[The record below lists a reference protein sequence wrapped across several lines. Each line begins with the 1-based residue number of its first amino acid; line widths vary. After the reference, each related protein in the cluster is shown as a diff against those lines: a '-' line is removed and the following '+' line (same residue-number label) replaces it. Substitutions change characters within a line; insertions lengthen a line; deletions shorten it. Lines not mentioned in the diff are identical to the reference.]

1 LPAAR
6 VRPTAVAR
14 GYFLGS
20 LATGSTHRLLA
31 KALVRLAP
39 AELEMRRLHSRTC
52 RSTIVTTMTTP
63 PGGEEARGRRNSSG
77 TTWRSSTHS
86 SWGSIRS
93 CPGTR

>member
-1 LPAAR
+1 MG
-6 VRPTAVAR
+6 VAR

-52 RSTIVTTMTTP
+52 RPTIVTTMTTP
-63 PGGEEARGRRNSSG
+63 RGGEEARGRRNS
-77 TTWRSSTHS
+77 
-86 SWGSIRS
+86 IRNYMTEFHAFIMRVDTVL
-93 CPGTR
+93 PRNA